1 VDGTIDERNPQWGWQ
16 DYGLTR
22 QQYADQ
28 LEENHNLLAPNVVAM
43 LPFTTDFQGRE
54 WRGYNTT
61 PAHNQILAWALA
73 YKGKDMKDV
82 HDVFPTKRTGT
93 VTAHALN
100 VRDCAG
106 IRCRIVRTLARGA
119 KVNIFETRPGFDI
132 TGAHRARQ
140 WMRIGHDEWVAGEYV
155 EEEEEEMEKKT
166 GTVTAN
172 VLNVRVEPAIKA
184 RNVGTLR
191 TGAKVFITQEHVKP
205 DGTVWYKIGFNR
217 WVHGG
222 WVKLDE
228 KGSRTSLIV

>member
-1 VDGTIDERNPQWGWQ
+1 LIGECGVDGTIDERNPQWGWQ

-22 QQYADQ
+22 QQYSDQ
-28 LEENHNLLAPNVVAM
+28 LEKNHRLMGSNVVAM

-73 YKGKDMKDV
+73 YKG
-82 HDVFPTKRTGT
+82 
-93 VTAHALN
+93 
-100 VRDCAG
+100 
-106 IRCRIVRTLARGA
+106 
-119 KVNIFETRPGFDI
+119 
-132 TGAHRARQ
+132 
-140 WMRIGHDEWVAGEYV
+140 
-155 EEEEEEMEKKT
+155 EEEMEKRT

-172 VLNVRVEPAIKA
+172 VLNVRVEPSIKA
-184 RNVGTLR
+184 RNVGTLKR
-191 TGAKVFITQEHVKP
+191 GAKVFITQEHVKP

-228 KGSRTSLIV
+228 KG